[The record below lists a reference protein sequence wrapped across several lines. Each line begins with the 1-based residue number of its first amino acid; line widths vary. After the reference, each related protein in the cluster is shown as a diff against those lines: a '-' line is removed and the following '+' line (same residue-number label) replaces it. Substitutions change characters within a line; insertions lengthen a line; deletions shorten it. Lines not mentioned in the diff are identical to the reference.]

1 MGLEEKYSVMMRY
14 EWNRRGHLASGD
26 GRKGSGSQVDFVR
39 DEDKAEFS
47 RQQISSI
54 LLLVQVDFLPQI
66 R

>member
-47 RQQISSI
+47 RQH
-54 LLLVQVDFLPQI
+54 FAPGAG
-66 R
+66 